1 MLAGIPLTHREA
13 AMSTSH
19 RSGWSAGSS
28 AAVGACLLLAA
39 LGNAALAAATQTLP
53 TPEQAASTASPAAA
67 PAPAESASDAEATRL
82 LTRAS
87 DAVVGVRVQVLD
99 NANSAATLGKARQ
112 GSGTVIGDDGLVL
125 TIGYLILEADQI
137 QLVTDDGRLIPAR
150 AVGYDVATGFGLVQ
164 ALIPLPLGAA
174 PLGDPAAIG
183 DDETLVI
190 ISGGTGAG
198 LSPARRVSRRDF
210 AGYWEYHIDGAL
222 FTAPARA
229 DHSGAALFNLRGE
242 LLGVG
247 SLVVADALG
256 PGAPR
261 MSGNMF
267 VPVDLLKPILSE
279 LRSRGR
285 SAQSQ
290 RAWMGVNCI
299 EDEGEVRVLRV
310 TRKSPADEAGLE
322 PGDLIQRIDGAPVD
336 SLGKLWK
343 TLWSGGQPERD
354 VTLDVQRS
362 GKPLKLRLHT
372 VDRET
377 AIKKPEGT

>member
-1 MLAGIPLTHREA
+1 MSIPHGL
-13 AMSTSH
+13 S
-19 RSGWSAGSS
+19 WSA
-28 AAVGACLLLAA
+28 ARLALVAACLLFAA
-39 LGNAALAAATQTLP
+39 IGAAAQAAPSSETPAAAAT
-53 TPEQAASTASPAAA
+53 A
-67 PAPAESASDAEATRL
+67 PSESASDAEATRR
-82 LTRAS
+82 LTHAS
-87 DAVVGVRVQVLD
+87 NAVVGVLVQALD

-112 GSGTVIGDDGLVL
+112 GSGVVIGSDGLVL
-125 TIGYLILEADQI
+125 TIGYLILEADQV

-150 AVGYDVATGFGLVQ
+150 VVGYDVATGFGLVQ
-164 ALIPLPLGAA
+164 ALIPLPLGAV
-174 PLGDPAAIG
+174 PLGDPAGIS
-183 DDETLVI
+183 DDETLVV
-190 ISGGTGAG
+190 ISGGAGAG
-198 LSPARRVSRRDF
+198 LSPARRVSRRAF
-210 AGYWEYHIDGAL
+210 SGYWEYHIDGAL
-222 FTAPARA
+222 FTAPART

-247 SLVVADALG
+247 SLVVSDALG

-261 MSGNMF
+261 MNGNMF
-267 VPVDLLKPILSE
+267 VPVDLLKPILAE

-343 TLWSGGQPERD
+343 TLWSGGAPERD

-362 GKPLKLRLHT
+362 GKPLQLRLHT
-372 VDRET
+372 VDRDK